1 MDLVKTLKSSST
13 TMRRCRLPV
22 DARTFWLWLAST
34 SQRRRRSQRWRCC
47 CCCSC
52 CFATIVSGV
61 SFLKNCSEMLG
72 KGLCGECVHN
82 TYVCGCVYVC
92 MCLWNT
98 VRRHVCMY
106 AVRLLLLLC
115 LHLLLCDFLVVNSCQ
130 THKGETSLKG
140 FVVTSTY
147 SRAAVAASAA
157 HSLTHTQWVDVKFSA
172 SLLHQQIRI
181 HYTVLQYVRQFVPPS
196 SSSRWHSLGNG
207 TRSSASSKLW
217 MEILDE
223 IYLNISNIVFP
234 TSCHWNSL
242 TQGIT
247 KYYQSQITI
256 HIPWAISISCGRWYK
271 WDMIV

>member
-1 MDLVKTLKSSST
+1 MCVCLYGILYVGMFVCTQ
-13 TMRRCRLPV
+13 CG
-22 DARTFWLWLAST
+22 
-34 SQRRRRSQRWRCC
+34 CC
-47 CCCSC
+47 CCCC
-52 CFATIVSGV
+52 VCICFCAI
-61 SFLKNCSEMLG
+61 FLLSILAKHTRARHLS
-72 KGLCGECVHN
+72 KGS
-82 TYVCGCVYVC
+82 
-92 MCLWNT
+92 LWRQRT
-98 VRRHVCMY
+98 R
-106 AVRLLLLLC
+106 AQLLLPLPL
-115 LHLLLCDFLVVNSCQ
+115 
-130 THKGETSLKG
+130 T
-140 FVVTSTY
+140 
-147 SRAAVAASAA
+147 
-157 HSLTHTQWVDVKFSA
+157 HSLTQWVDVKFSA